1 MVLDTHAWFVLAS
14 GRLLVA
20 HWKLCEWAS
29 VQNNKIFTD
38 ARHEQQ
44 VEGALVN
51 LGYSFL
57 FQKSIIDYSND
68 YIPDHQ
74 SSMEKHDYP

>member
-1 MVLDTHAWFVLAS
+1 M
-14 GRLLVA
+14 
-20 HWKLCEWAS
+20 
-29 VQNNKIFTD
+29 QNNKIFTD